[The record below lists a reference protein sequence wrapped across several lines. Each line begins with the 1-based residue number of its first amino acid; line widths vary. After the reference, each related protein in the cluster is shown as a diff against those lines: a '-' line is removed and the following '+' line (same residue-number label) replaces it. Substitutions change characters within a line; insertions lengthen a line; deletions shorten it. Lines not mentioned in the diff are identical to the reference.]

1 MFFPTL
7 RLPAEIVI
15 MGTMNTAVDDF
26 LNALRS
32 RVAGELRSDLYTRT
46 LYSTDASLYQVMP
59 HGVLIPK
66 NAEDM
71 QAAIELAAT
80 YQVPL
85 LPRAG
90 GSSLA
95 GQTVNAALV
104 MDTSRWMD
112 QVLELNVEERWVR
125 VQPGIV
131 LDVLNNRLRPHG
143 LQFGPDPASS
153 NRACLGGIVSNNAT
167 GSHSIV
173 YGMAVD
179 HVLEM
184 KVLLDDGSAAHF
196 RPLSEEELRQKLLGD
211 NRESEIYRRVAM
223 LVSSEENRQI
233 IRRGTPRHWR
243 RCGGYNLARFI
254 HDGSID
260 HYLPQDPRFNLV
272 NLLAG
277 AEGTLA
283 AITELKLKLV
293 ERPQHTVL
301 AIMEFPTLLAALE
314 ATPAILETGPT
325 AVELIDDLSL
335 RMAAEN
341 RDAAR
346 LVKSFLQG
354 EPFCFLAVEYQ
365 GESEVALRARVQTLI
380 ERFRSLPITPLFDP
394 RLQAN
399 VWAVRKIGLGLL
411 MSLRSDWKPIPF
423 IEDTAVPP
431 QYLAEY
437 IPKIEAFC
445 RELGTQMTYYAH
457 ASAGCLHIRPLI
469 NVKLRPEID
478 KMRVISL
485 FVADLLGQYGGALS
499 SEHGD
504 GRVRSW
510 LAERFYGPD
519 LYALFKEVKAI
530 FDPQHLFNPGNIV
543 DGPPIDQHLR
553 YGPTYQTISVQ
564 TRLHWPTGF
573 AMEIEMCNGAGVCRK
588 LTTGAMCPSFMATR
602 EEEHST
608 RGRANLLRAALSGRL
623 SATELTG
630 PRMYAAM
637 DLCVACKACK
647 SECPSSVDMARIKTE
662 FLAQYYTHHPRR
674 RRDYLFAH
682 IDALSRLASGWRA
695 PIANWMLSLGPVK
708 MALDRWLGLS
718 KERSLPHF
726 SRHPFTPKRFKAM
739 TQSKPVTPNACVGM
753 PAAEVQNGQGA
764 PLLFV
769 DTYNA
774 YAYPHVAEAAVEV
787 LEALGCTVE
796 IAPVTDAGRPALSKG
811 MIDLARKRA
820 QRVLD
825 ALHPYAEA
833 GRPVLFLEPSDW
845 SAVVDDYAALLPDDT
860 RLPTVAAACVT
871 FEQFVAERLA
881 QGATFPFD
889 GEAQPALLHG
899 HCHQKALLGTRP
911 AVQALSAAGYQVQE
925 IDSTCCGMAG
935 AFGYESEH
943 VAISLKMAEHGLLPA
958 VRAASATTLIVAA
971 GVSCRQQIL
980 SATGRRALHPAEAL
994 AMKLRQSQN
1003 RRNGNDG
1010 IVSDPVLV

>member
-1 MFFPTL
+1 MD
-7 RLPAEIVI
+7 
-15 MGTMNTAVDDF
+15 TAVKDF
-26 LNALRS
+26 LNELRP
-32 RVAGELRSDLYTRT
+32 RVAGDLRDDDYTRT

-59 HGVLIPK
+59 HAVLIPRH
-66 NAEDM
+66 ADDM
-71 QAAIELAAT
+71 QAAIEGAGKHKI
-80 YQVPL
+80 PL

-95 GQTVNAALV
+95 GQTVNTALV
-104 MDTSRWMD
+104 LDTSRWLD
-112 QVLELNVEERWVR
+112 QVLEVNTEERWVR

-131 LDVLNNRLRPHG
+131 LDTLNARLKTHG

-184 KVLLDDGSAAHF
+184 KVLLDDGSPAHL
-196 RPLSEEELRQKLLGD
+196 RPLSADEVRQQLAKE
-211 NRESEIYRRVAM
+211 NREGALYRRVAA
-223 LVSSEENRQI
+223 LVDDERNRQT
-233 IRRGTPRHWR
+233 IRAGTPKHWR

-260 HYLPQDPRFNLV
+260 HYLPQDTRFNLV

-293 ERPQHTVL
+293 ERPKRTAL
-301 AIMEFPTLLAALE
+301 AIVEFPSLLAALE
-314 ATPAILETGPT
+314 ATPAILETNPT

-346 LVKSFLQG
+346 LVQSFIKG
-354 EPFCFLAVEYQ
+354 DPFCFLAVEYQ
-365 GESEVALRARVQTLI
+365 AETESELRSKVQAFI
-380 ERFRSLPITPLFDP
+380 SRSPHLPISPLFDP
-394 RLQAN
+394 KLQAN
-399 VWAVRKIGLGLL
+399 VWSVRKIGLGLL
-411 MSLRSDWKPIPF
+411 MSMRSDWKPVPF

-431 QYLAEY
+431 QHLAEY
-437 IPKIEAFC
+437 IPQIEAFC
-445 RELGTQMTYYAH
+445 RDLGTQMTYYAH

-469 NVKLRPEID
+469 NTKLGAEID
-478 KMRVISL
+478 KMQAISR
-485 FVADLLGQYGGALS
+485 FVADLLGNYGGALS

-519 LYALFKEVKAI
+519 LYALFKQVKTA
-530 FDPQHLFNPGNIV
+530 FDPHNLFNPGNIV
-543 DGPPIDQHLR
+543 DAPPQDRGLR
-553 YGPTYQTISVQ
+553 YDPGYHTVSLETA
-564 TRLHWPTGF
+564 LHWPAGF
-573 AMEIEMCNGAGVCRK
+573 ATEIEMCNGAGVCRK
-588 LTTGAMCPSFMATR
+588 LNTGAMCPSFMATR

-623 SATELTG
+623 PAAELTS
-630 PRMYAAM
+630 PRLYAAM
-637 DLCVACKACK
+637 ELCVACKACK

-662 FLAQYYTHHPRR
+662 FLAHYYAEHPRR
-674 RRDYLFAH
+674 KRDYLFAH

-695 PIANWMLSLGPVK
+695 PLANWTLSLGLTK
-708 MALDRWLGLS
+708 TILDRWFGIS

-726 SRHPFTPKRFKAM
+726 SREPLTRGEERGARDDAPASQVTIGRGEGRGARGDALP
-739 TQSKPVTPNACVGM
+739 SPVTSDNSQATL
-753 PAAEVQNGQGA
+753 EKSYDA
-764 PLLFV
+764 PVLFV

-774 YAYPHVAEAAVEV
+774 YSYPHVARAAVAV
-787 LEALGCTVE
+787 LAALGCDVD

-811 MIDLARKRA
+811 MIDLARSRA
-820 QRVLD
+820 RRVLD
-825 ALHPYAEA
+825 ALHPCAVA
-833 GRPVLFLEPSDW
+833 GRPIVFLEPSDW
-845 SAVVDDYAALLPDDT
+845 SAVVDDYAALLPDDA
-860 RLPTVAAACVT
+860 RLPVVTAACLT

-881 QGATFPFD
+881 QGGPSPFGGD
-889 GEAQPALLHG
+889 PQPALLHG
-899 HCHQKALLGTRP
+899 HCHQKALIGTKP
-911 AVQALSAAGYQVQE
+911 AVQALTLAGYTVQE

-935 AFGYESEH
+935 AFGYEKEH
-943 VAISLKMAEHGLLPA
+943 VDVSLKMAEHGLLPA
-958 VRAASATTLIVAA
+958 VRTAAAETVIVAA

-980 SATGRRALHPAEAL
+980 SASGRPPLHPAEAL
-994 AMKLRQSQN
+994 AARLAAQ
-1003 RRNGNDG
+1003 
-1010 IVSDPVLV
+1010 